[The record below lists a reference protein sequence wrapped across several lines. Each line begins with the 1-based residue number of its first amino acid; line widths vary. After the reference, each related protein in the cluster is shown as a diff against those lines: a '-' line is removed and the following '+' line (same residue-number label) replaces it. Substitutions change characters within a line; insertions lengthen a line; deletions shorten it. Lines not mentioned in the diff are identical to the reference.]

1 MYGSVSERMK
11 SGVYIVDLYLFRY
24 GDTAMQSKS
33 MFPARIA
40 PFSVILGGGGG
51 GGGGRMEAVQG
62 LRKARFE
69 REKWTF
75 FALLYEFISI
85 KEEV

>member
-11 SGVYIVDLYLFRY
+11 SGVYIVDVYLFRY

-40 PFSVILGGGGG
+40 PFSVFLPFLWGGGGGG
-51 GGGGRMEAVQG
+51 GGGGRMEAV
-62 LRKARFE
+62 
-69 REKWTF
+69 
-75 FALLYEFISI
+75 
-85 KEEV
+85 